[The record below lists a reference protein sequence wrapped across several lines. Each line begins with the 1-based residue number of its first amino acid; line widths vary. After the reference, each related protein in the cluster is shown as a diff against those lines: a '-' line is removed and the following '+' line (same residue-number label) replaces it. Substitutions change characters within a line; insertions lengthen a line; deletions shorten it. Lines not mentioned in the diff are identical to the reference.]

1 MTEDLFQD
9 ILGWSLVVGSI
20 ALIIGLA
27 SWCVIM
33 VCEFEGWSKTWKF
46 FNTIS
51 NVTKT
56 LGVVVFI
63 VLVALCVYSG
73 VKLCLI

>member
-1 MTEDLFQD
+1 MSESLFQD

-20 ALIIGLA
+20 ALIIVLA

-46 FNTIS
+46 FNTIL
-51 NVTKT
+51 NVTQAI
-56 LGVVVFI
+56 GVVVFI
-63 VLVALCVYSG
+63 VLVALCVYSV
-73 VKLCLI
+73 VKPCLI